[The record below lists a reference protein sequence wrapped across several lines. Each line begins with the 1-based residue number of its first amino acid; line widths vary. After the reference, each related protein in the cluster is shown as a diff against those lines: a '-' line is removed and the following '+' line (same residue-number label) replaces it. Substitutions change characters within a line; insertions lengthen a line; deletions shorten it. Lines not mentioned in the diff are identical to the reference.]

1 MDDRTLYKRDK
12 KVKECKESQGSKCVK
27 IRFKNTEFVMKRV
40 IKIGRDE
47 DNDIVIKDDPL
58 VSRRHAIIEQELENY
73 YIYDKDSTNGT
84 YVNNNPIPKNKK
96 VFLNSGDV
104 IRVGNTLLNI
114 L

>member
-12 KVKECKESQGSKCVK
+12 KAMECKDGLGGKCYK
-27 IRFKNTEFVMKRV
+27 IRFKNNEFIMKRT

-58 VSRRHAIIEQELENY
+58 VSRRHAIIEQELENF

-84 YVNNNPIPKNKK
+84 YVNNNPIPKGRKEYLK
-96 VFLNSGDV
+96 SGDV
-104 IRVGNTLLNI
+104 VRVGNTVLNI
-114 L
+114 I